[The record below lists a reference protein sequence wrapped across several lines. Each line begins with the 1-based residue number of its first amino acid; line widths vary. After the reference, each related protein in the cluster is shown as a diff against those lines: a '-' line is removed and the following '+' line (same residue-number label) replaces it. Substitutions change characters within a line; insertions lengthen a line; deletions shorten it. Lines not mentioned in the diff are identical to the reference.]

1 MNVRMQAPVIHRMSQ
16 APAQKVTTREINSL
30 KTQLTNIQNRNN
42 GGFANANT
50 QDLKT
55 LYTNTVKA
63 QNRLDSQKTSI
74 FANKKGQLASL
85 LKGIESTA
93 KKNAS
98 PLNKSTVQT
107 SHYQDQLQKKIDLHN
122 SHLGSTP
129 GFGLNSNNNDHHLQF
144 NN

>member
-1 MNVRMQAPVIHRMSQ
+1 MNVKMPAPVMRRMSQ
-16 APAQKVTTREINSL
+16 APAQKVTTREINIL

-42 GGFANANT
+42 GGFATANT
-50 QDLKT
+50 KDLNT
-55 LYTNTVKA
+55 LYTKTVNA
-63 QNRLDSQKTSI
+63 QTRLDSQKTSI

-107 SHYQDQLQKKIDLHN
+107 SHYQDRLQKKIDRHSN
-122 SHLGSTP
+122 DLGNTP
-129 GFGLNSNNNDHHLQF
+129 GLGLNSNNNDHLQF